1 MAEETRQETVRI
13 LKNSSRRRDNLSKTE
28 TAALNNL
35 RNNTELTILPA
46 DKGNTMVVLNTTDY
60 KQKIS
65 TLLEDPAYRRLAK
78 DPTTTIERKTTLL
91 LKKLHSPKR
100 HGDNW
105 VQPVPDLQ
113 DYTDCPRYTRKEF
126 HWDQLWVTL
135 APPHTNFPSTWQ
147 DFLINS
153 LVNQYIMLKFLSTS
167 SIYFNHYKS
176 NRVILWSAL
185 T

>member
-1 MAEETRQETVRI
+1 VEKAVLSLPDEMAEETRQETVRI

-100 HGDNW
+100 HGDN
-105 VQPVPDLQ
+105 
-113 DYTDCPRYTRKEF
+113 
-126 HWDQLWVTL
+126 
-135 APPHTNFPSTWQ
+135 
-147 DFLINS
+147 
-153 LVNQYIMLKFLSTS
+153 
-167 SIYFNHYKS
+167 
-176 NRVILWSAL
+176 
-185 T
+185 